1 MARQKDAG
9 RSKRRTSRTQRN
21 KRTRA
26 ARTRT
31 ASAKKRTRVAS
42 AKKRTRAASA
52 AQATSSAKARA
63 GSRRASRRSTRRA
76 AHRARRRA
84 TRRGWRTAAT
94 SDFHELYELS
104 VQEPTAECVF
114 MDRVYKERRGTLPA
128 VLREDFCGT
137 GFAATTWVQ
146 RRAGNTAHGVDLSQP
161 TMNWGKR
168 RHFPKL
174 TAAQRA
180 RVKLHRG
187 NVLTARTPPADVL
200 VALNFSY
207 FIWKTRAA
215 LVAYFRAAFRNL
227 KPGGVIVLDAYGGSD
242 SFLEQEET
250 RSLDGFIYAWQT
262 ERYNPINGDVL
273 NHIHFRFPDG
283 TELKRAFTYDW
294 RLWTLPEIQE
304 ALQDAGFVKPA
315 VYWEGTTEDGE
326 GDGVFR
332 RKLRGEACEG
342 WIAYI
347 VAEKPLGSTR
357 THAQVR

>member
-1 MARQKDAG
+1 MARQRNAG
-9 RSKRRTSRTQRN
+9 
-21 KRTRA
+21 
-26 ARTRT
+26 
-31 ASAKKRTRVAS
+31 
-42 AKKRTRAASA
+42 
-52 AQATSSAKARA
+52 
-63 GSRRASRRSTRRA
+63 RSTRRSNRTA
-76 AHRARRRA
+76 STNRKGTRRSA
-84 TRRGWRTAAT
+84 RRGWRTAAT
-94 SDFHELYELS
+94 SDRHDLYELS
-104 VQEPTAECVF
+104 VQEPNAECAF
-114 MDRVYKERRGTLPA
+114 FDRVHKERRGRLPA

-137 GFAATTWVQ
+137 GFASATWVA
-146 RRAGNTAHGVDLSQP
+146 RRAGNSAHGVDLSQA
-161 TMNWGKR
+161 TMDWGRR
-168 RHFPKL
+168 RHFPAL

-180 RVKLHRG
+180 RVTLHRG

-200 VALNFSY
+200 AALNFSY

-304 ALQDAGFVKPA
+304 ALVDAGFIRPA
-315 VYWEGTTEDGE
+315 VYWEGTTADGE

-332 RKLRGEACEG
+332 RKVRGEACEG

-347 VAEKPLGSTR
+347 VAERPR
-357 THAQVR
+357 